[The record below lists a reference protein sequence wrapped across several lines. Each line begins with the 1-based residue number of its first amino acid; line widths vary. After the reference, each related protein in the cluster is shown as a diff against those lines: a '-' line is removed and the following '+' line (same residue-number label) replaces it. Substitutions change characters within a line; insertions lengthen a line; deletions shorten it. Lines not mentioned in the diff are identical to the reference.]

1 MEQEERVKI
10 TDIQDPVERFV
21 AFIKERDAI
30 QKRREVLKQPWPW
43 TDDLILREYR
53 FTNIH
58 REDDT
63 VSKHYQKTV
72 REFYGADPLVLPAT
86 VLYRWFNRV
95 STCDAFFNEP
105 DLGNKSVF
113 ETYILNEDI
122 TILLECLDA
131 LPPPHV
137 TGAYIIN
144 GMPGRPKG
152 EGVIQYF
159 HDWCKKPW
167 REEWQTW
174 WINIGNMGLEDVYL
188 WLRKEAQG
196 LGTFM
201 TAQLV
206 ADLKYT
212 SCLAQAPDWWTWAAP
227 GPGSMR
233 GLNVII
239 GREFLAPWN
248 AKEWLKE
255 LNVLHDKITPTLMEI
270 GIGELHNQDLQN
282 CLCEFSKYTKV
293 ATGRGRPR
301 QVFKN
306 RD

>member
-1 MEQEERVKI
+1 MEQIIDVH
-10 TDIQDPVERFV
+10 DPVERLI

-30 QKRREVLKQPWPW
+30 QKRREMKLPWPW
-43 TDDLILREYR
+43 TNEFILQEYR

-105 DLGNKSVF
+105 NLGNQSVF
-113 ETYILNEDI
+113 ESYMLNGDI
-122 TILLECLDA
+122 GILLGCLDE
-131 LPPPHV
+131 LPSPHV

-144 GMPGRPKG
+144 GMPGRSKG
-152 EGVIQYF
+152 EGVLMYF
-159 HDWCKKPW
+159 HEWCKKPW
-167 REEWQTW
+167 REAWEIW
-174 WINIGNMGLEDVYL
+174 WINIGNIRLENVYI
-188 WLRKEAQG
+188 WLQKDAQG
-196 LGTFM
+196 LGSFM

-233 GLNVII
+233 GLNVAL
-239 GREFLAPWN
+239 GRDFFARWKAE
-248 AKEWLKE
+248 EWLKE
-255 LNVLHDKITPTLMEI
+255 LTLLNERITPALIEC

-282 CLCEFSKYTKV
+282 CLCEFSKFTKV
-293 ATGRGRPR
+293 ARGLGRPR
-301 QVFKN
+301 QIFKN
-306 RD
+306 RG